1 MVREITVGI
10 VDNDRFVLPSLK
22 TSIEEL
28 SDDMQVI
35 WTTSDGGQAVT
46 NCLTAAT
53 RPKVLLADMS
63 MEGVSGISVCRR
75 IRTRIGKVGILAM
88 TAYSIDKYAEKA
100 SLAGAQGIVGK
111 SDDQQIVTAIR
122 TIASGGTWGDGFEI
136 ALTAH
141 VRLKN
146 QISVNAV
153 LTDREFEVMDSFAA
167 GMSIQAIAETL
178 NITPETVK
186 KHGQRAM
193 HKLGA
198 NSRWQAVA
206 MAYMLGTLVYDTS
219 MRLGLV
225 AAVPVLVGIYVQAWR
240 FPDTSWNLALNS
252 APVLTFL
259 LLLILNFGQVSR
271 NRSKLMEAQLQTER
285 AQELVHRVEVA
296 RMIHDSVTGDLSNI
310 ARVSQ
315 RQLRRCG
322 DPEQAEAWRQINEQS
337 RRVLDGVHAVIR
349 QLSTTDDDANASGG
363 GDDGLSETLHERVA
377 AWSRRLS
384 EAGIRGDAVYTV
396 AITLGERHAEIVGMN
411 ELPDGE
417 RDNGDIDAILD
428 LPGGNGL
435 RLRREEIEGLGG
447 TMSVG
452 QEDDSW
458 VLYARVPYADL
469 EQGESRARRR
479 FR

>member
-1 MVREITVGI
+1 
-10 VDNDRFVLPSLK
+10 
-22 TSIEEL
+22 
-28 SDDMQVI
+28 
-35 WTTSDGGQAVT
+35 
-46 NCLTAAT
+46 
-53 RPKVLLADMS
+53 
-63 MEGVSGISVCRR
+63 
-75 IRTRIGKVGILAM
+75 
-88 TAYSIDKYAEKA
+88 
-100 SLAGAQGIVGK
+100 
-111 SDDQQIVTAIR
+111 
-122 TIASGGTWGDGFEI
+122 
-136 ALTAH
+136 
-141 VRLKN
+141 
-146 QISVNAV
+146 
-153 LTDREFEVMDSFAA
+153 
-167 GMSIQAIAETL
+167 
-178 NITPETVK
+178 
-186 KHGQRAM
+186 
-193 HKLGA
+193 
-198 NSRWQAVA
+198 

-259 LLLILNFGQVSR
+259 LLLILNFGQVNR
-271 NRSKLMEAQLQTER
+271 NRSKLMEAQMQTER

-363 GDDGLSETLHERVA
+363 GDEGLSETLHERVA
-377 AWSRRLS
+377 AWSHRLS
-384 EAGIRGDAVYTV
+384 EVGIRGDARVIDHIHRPMPFEGIAAAARQSCLLAMIDETFTNIMRHGRRGDAVYTV

-435 RLRREEIEGLGG
+435 RLHREETEGLGG

-458 VLYARVPYADL
+458 VLYARVPYTDP

>member
-1 MVREITVGI
+1 MAGGGDVAQLAGLNRLAHILRLDETPEFPDNHHLAGTKPMIINPLRHPARLWQVGALAMVQLVETLAMPSGGALNMI
-10 VDNDRFVLPSLK
+10 VALVFFVLYLSICVFPVPSSL
-22 TSIEEL
+22 IL
-28 SDDMQVI
+28 SLYFSV
-35 WTTSDGGQAVT
+35 AC
-46 NCLTAAT
+46 CLT
-53 RPKVLLADMS
+53 PLHGSGELL
-63 MEGVSGISVCRR
+63 C
-75 IRTRIGKVGILAM
+75 
-88 TAYSIDKYAEKA
+88 
-100 SLAGAQGIVGK
+100 
-111 SDDQQIVTAIR
+111 
-122 TIASGGTWGDGFEI
+122 
-136 ALTAH
+136 
-141 VRLKN
+141 
-146 QISVNAV
+146 
-153 LTDREFEVMDSFAA
+153 
-167 GMSIQAIAETL
+167 
-178 NITPETVK
+178 
-186 KHGQRAM
+186 
-193 HKLGA
+193 
-198 NSRWQAVA
+198 

-259 LLLILNFGQVSR
+259 LLLILNFGQVNR

-363 GDDGLSETLHERVA
+363 GDEGLSETLHERVA

-384 EAGIRGDAVYTV
+384 EAGIRGDARVIDHIHRPMPFGGKDAAARQSCLLAIIDETFTNIMRHGRRGDAVYTV

-435 RLRREEIEGLGG
+435 RLHREEIEGLGG

-458 VLYARVPYADL
+458 VLYARVPYADP
-469 EQGESRARRR
+469 EQGESRARHR